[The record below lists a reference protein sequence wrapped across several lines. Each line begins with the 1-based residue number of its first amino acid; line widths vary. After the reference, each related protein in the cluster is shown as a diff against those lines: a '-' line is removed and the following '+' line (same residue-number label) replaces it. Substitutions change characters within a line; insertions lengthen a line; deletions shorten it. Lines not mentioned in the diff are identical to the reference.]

1 MISKDPGCV
10 IERWREDFN
19 NPEEP
24 GVEGTIRKPVL
35 TPYDID
41 AMAVNLAGC
50 LNIERQAEVVGDEKE
65 GRLVV
70 PKMDRSDLQQ

>member
-1 MISKDPGCV
+1 MLLKDWGRSRT
-10 IERWREDFN
+10 ILKSR
-19 NPEEP
+19 

-41 AMAVNLAGC
+41 AMEVNLAAC
-50 LNIERQAEVVGDEKE
+50 LNIERLAEVVGDEKE

>member
-1 MISKDPGCV
+1 MISKDPRCV
-10 IERWREDFN
+10 IGKWRRIRAILKSRGIEDA
-19 NPEEP
+19 
-24 GVEGTIRKPVL
+24 IRKPVL
-35 TPYDID
+35 TPHDID
-41 AMAVNLAGC
+41 AMAVTLAGC

>member
-1 MISKDPGCV
+1 VLLKNWGRIRATLKS
-10 IERWREDFN
+10 R
-19 NPEEP
+19 

-41 AMAVNLAGC
+41 AMAVTLAAG
-50 LNIERQAEVVGDEKE
+50 LDIERQAEVVGEKE
-65 GRLVV
+65 ERLVV

>member
-1 MISKDPGCV
+1 VLLKDWGR
-10 IERWREDFN
+10 IRTILKSR
-19 NPEEP
+19 
-24 GVEGTIRKPVL
+24 GVEGTIREPVL

-41 AMAVNLAGC
+41 AMEVNLAAC
-50 LNIERQAEVVGDEKE
+50 LNIERRAEVVGDEKE

>member
-1 MISKDPGCV
+1 VLLKDWGRSRT
-10 IERWREDFN
+10 ILKSR
-19 NPEEP
+19 

-41 AMAVNLAGC
+41 AMEVNLAAC
-50 LNIERQAEVVGDEKE
+50 LNIERLAEVVGDEKE

>member
-1 MISKDPGCV
+1 MLLKDGGR
-10 IERWREDFN
+10 IRTILKSR
-19 NPEEP
+19 
-24 GVEGTIRKPVL
+24 GVEDAIRKPVL

-41 AMAVNLAGC
+41 AMAVTLAAC

>member
-1 MISKDPGCV
+1 MLLKDWGR
-10 IERWREDFN
+10 IRTILKSR
-19 NPEEP
+19 
-24 GVEGTIRKPVL
+24 GVEDAIRKPVL

-41 AMAVNLAGC
+41 AMEVTPAGC